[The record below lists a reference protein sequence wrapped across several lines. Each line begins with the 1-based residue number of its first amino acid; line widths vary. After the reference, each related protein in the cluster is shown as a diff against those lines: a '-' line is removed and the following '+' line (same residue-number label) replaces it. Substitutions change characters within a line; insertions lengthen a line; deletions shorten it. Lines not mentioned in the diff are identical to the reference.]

1 MQDKGTVPSSCN
13 SATGVTTAYT
23 YNAWGSPT
31 GTTVSATGAKQ
42 IKTAKTYTSDGNM
55 TASVNGTNAYRLNC
69 RSNNRATNYI

>member
-23 YNAWGSPT
+23 YNAANWITSLT
-31 GTTVSATGAKQ
+31 NTQ

-55 TASVNGTNAYRLNC
+55 TASVNGTNAYRWNC